1 MVRETT
7 QQEHERAEVRLAIAD
22 SEVKRIKT
30 EKEGESLADLMEKKN
45 QAEAIRVMAEAKA
58 AKITSEAQGEAAAI
72 NAKGDAEA
80 HVMQAKGEAE
90 AAAVMAKGRA
100 EAEVLQKKADA
111 FKHYGE
117 AALVQLIVDKLPEI
131 AQAMAAPLAKTDKM
145 VFISTDG
152 TTGSRVTADVGRMMA
167 QLPEVVEG
175 VTGVN
180 INAAMQKLA
189 GPAAGAFIASQMAK

>member
-1 MVRETT
+1 MRCFD
-7 QQEHERAEVRLAIAD
+7 R
-22 SEVKRIKT
+22 
-30 EKEGESLADLMEKKN
+30 
-45 QAEAIRVMAEAKA
+45 
-58 AKITSEAQGEAAAI
+58 
-72 NAKGDAEA
+72 A

-145 VFISTDG
+145 VFVSTDG
-152 TTGSRVTADVGRMMA
+152 TTGSRVTADIGRMMA

-180 INAAMQKLA
+180 INTAMQKLA
-189 GPAAGAFIASQMAK
+189 GPAAGAFIAITVLASALSAGNLQAIQARLFEPKQRRHGTVFLQQTDLVYLHS